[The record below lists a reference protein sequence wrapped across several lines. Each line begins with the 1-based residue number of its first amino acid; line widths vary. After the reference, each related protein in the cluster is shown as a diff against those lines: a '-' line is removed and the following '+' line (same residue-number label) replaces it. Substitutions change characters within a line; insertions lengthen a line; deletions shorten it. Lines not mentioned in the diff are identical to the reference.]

1 MTLKK
6 KRICLLG
13 STGSIGTT
21 TLRVV
26 ADYPDAFEIVGLSA
40 HQSEGALMEQV
51 ERWGPVAACLT
62 GAGRIPAANHGTRWF
77 CGARGALDLIDAC
90 EPDLVVL
97 AMVGAAGL
105 PPMLKAIASGATI
118 ALANK
123 EVLVTAGELVMRE
136 ARARGVGLLPLDS
149 EHSAIFQCLCGRP
162 DAPLRRLVL
171 TASGGPFRGKSA
183 AGLLNVTVEEALRH
197 PTWSMGRKISIDS
210 ATMMNKGFEVI
221 EAHHLFGVDV
231 DRVEIIVHPQSI
243 IHSMVEFPDGSMLA
257 QLGLTD
263 MYFPIAYALGYPD
276 RLPNARF
283 EPLDLAAL
291 GRLTFESYDP
301 EVFRCPGFAYEAAR
315 QGRTYPAVLNAAN
328 EVAVQLL
335 LDGLIRFSEIPA
347 LIEGALEAHRPE
359 AADTLAAIEAADGWA
374 RERVR
379 AGVAARR

>member
-1 MTLKK
+1 MPLKR

-13 STGSIGTT
+13 STGSIGST

-26 ADYPDAFEIVGLSA
+26 ADYPDDFEIVGLSA
-40 HQSEGALMEQV
+40 HRSEQALLDQI
-51 ERWGPVAACLT
+51 ERWRPVAACLT
-62 GAGRIPAANHGTRWF
+62 GADRLPAANHGTRLF
-77 CGARGALDLIDAC
+77 CGAQGALDLIDAC

-105 PPMLKAIASGATI
+105 PPTLKAIDAGVAI

-123 EVLVTAGELVMRE
+123 EVLVTAGDLVMRA
-136 ARARGVGLLPLDS
+136 ARARGVSLLPLDS

-171 TASGGPFRGKSA
+171 TASGGPFRGRSA
-183 AGLLNVTVEEALRH
+183 AEMQNVTVEQALRH

-221 EAHHLFGVDV
+221 EAHHLFDVDV
-231 DRVEIIVHPQSI
+231 DRVEIVVHPESI

-263 MYFPIAYALGYPD
+263 MYFPIAYALGHPE

-283 EPLDLAAL
+283 EPLDLTAV
-291 GRLTFESYDP
+291 GRLSFESYDP
-301 EVFRCPGFAYEAAR
+301 EVFRCPGFAYEAAK
-315 QGRTYPAVLNAAN
+315 QGGTYPAVLNAAN

-335 LDGLIRFSEIPA
+335 LDGAIRFSEIPE
-347 LIEGALEAHRPE
+347 LIAGALEAHRPE
-359 AADTLAAIEAADGWA
+359 PADTLAAIEAADLWA

-379 AGVAARR
+379 TEVTARR